1 MGVTIG
7 KRLGPGKRKKERQ
20 ARPPLSNR
28 FPRPKAAFPYLFPL
42 SLPHYFVTGAKLSST
57 VITQ

>member
-7 KRLGPGKRKKERQ
+7 KQLGPENRNKKRQ
-20 ARPPLSNR
+20 AQAPLSNR
-28 FPRPKAAFPYLFPL
+28 FPRPKAALPYPFPL
-42 SLPHYFVTGAKLSST
+42 SLPYYFVTGAKLSST